1 MSGSFDLIHVLVS
14 WKMRVRKFDDTDLGA
29 VLKSGQRLPWG
40 LPVDGFEGV
49 SGPVVPFHELLAK
62 LRAASCVSETLGKSS
77 CDSFPVDRETGFG
90 GWNER
95 YKFGWF

>member
-1 MSGSFDLIHVLVS
+1 MIVS
-14 WKMRVRKFDDTDLGA
+14 RFDDENFGA
-29 VLKSGQRLPWG
+29 VPQSVKGFAWNI
-40 LPVDGFEGV
+40 PVDGVEGM

-62 LRAASCVSETLGKSS
+62 SRTASYVSEPLGELS